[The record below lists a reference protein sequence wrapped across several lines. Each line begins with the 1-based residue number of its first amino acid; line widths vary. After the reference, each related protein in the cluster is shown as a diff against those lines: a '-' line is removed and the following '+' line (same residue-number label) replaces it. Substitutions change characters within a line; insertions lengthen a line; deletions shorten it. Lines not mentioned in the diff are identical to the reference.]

1 MKKAIASVLAAS
13 MALSLAACGG
23 SSTATSSSTAT
34 ESTAS
39 STTAESTASGDKVTL
54 RMTYWNSED
63 TVKALLDYLGEAV
76 PDVQIEYQFIDNS
89 NYDTIVDTQL
99 SAGEG
104 PDIIC
109 ESPASAL
116 KHAKLGYLADVS
128 DLGAKFSDAG
138 TSVYSYDGKTYAL
151 PGISWFEGIY
161 YNVDLFEQN
170 NIALPT
176 TFDEYLD
183 VCKKFQDLGIKPLAA
198 GLKSWEPMLKN
209 SMAFV
214 TAEYLS
220 TDEGKDFGGKYREG
234 QATLNGTWNPY
245 LEKWSEMI
253 TSGVYTTDMTGIDH
267 DQALEE
273 FATGNAAMFCSG
285 PWDLEAIQSKN
296 PDLNLNM
303 MPFYGTKASAGW
315 LIGGPGCGFAVN
327 ENSANKEAALKVL
340 AAIATEEGQK
350 ALWENNQGGS
360 SYMSGVSFDLPE
372 VYSSVSEEPGKLLRI
387 QRCRRNRHFQVGPVR
402 QQVFQVA
409 EDEVDVQR
417 PFVRLVDDQRL
428 VPAQAPVVAGLGQ
441 QDAVGHELQHGR
453 TFRAVVET
461 DLIAD
466 FVPQVAAELLGRAPR
481 HGRCREP
488 ARLGAADA
496 PGPAVP
502 ERERDLRQ
510 LGGFAAAGIAGD
522 DDDLIVP
529 PRLFDLIDVAGDR
542 QLFRERDPE
551 LFAARD
557 EFGARY
563 GVLHADG
570 SLFERC
576 SHASSISSSP
586 SPP

>member
-1 MKKAIASVLAAS
+1 
-13 MALSLAACGG
+13 
-23 SSTATSSSTAT
+23 
-34 ESTAS
+34 
-39 STTAESTASGDKVTL
+39 
-54 RMTYWNSED
+54 MTYWNSED

-253 TSGVYTTDMTGIDH
+253 TSGVYTTDMTG
-267 DQALEE
+267 
-273 FATGNAAMFCSG
+273 SG
-285 PWDLEAIQSKN
+285 RVRHRQCR
-296 PDLNLNM
+296 
-303 MPFYGTKASAGW
+303 Y
-315 LIGGPGCGFAVN
+315 V
-327 ENSANKEAALKVL
+327 
-340 AAIATEEGQK
+340 
-350 ALWENNQGGS
+350 
-360 SYMSGVSFDLPE
+360 
-372 VYSSVSEEPGKLLRI
+372 LLRPVGSGGHPVQEPRPQPQHDAFLRHQG
-387 QRCRRNRHFQVGPVR
+387 QRRLADRR
-402 QQVFQVA
+402 
-409 EDEVDVQR
+409 
-417 PFVRLVDDQRL
+417 
-428 VPAQAPVVAGLGQ
+428 
-441 QDAVGHELQHGR
+441 
-453 TFRAVVET
+453 
-461 DLIAD
+461 
-466 FVPQVAAELLGRAPR
+466 
-481 HGRCREP
+481 
-488 ARLGAADA
+488 
-496 PGPAVP
+496 
-502 ERERDLRQ
+502 
-510 LGGFAAAGIAGD
+510 
-522 DDDLIVP
+522 
-529 PRLFDLIDVAGDR
+529 PRLRLR
-542 QLFRERDPE
+542 R
-551 LFAARD
+551 
-557 EFGARY
+557 
-563 GVLHADG
+563 
-570 SLFERC
+570 
-576 SHASSISSSP
+576 
-586 SPP
+586 